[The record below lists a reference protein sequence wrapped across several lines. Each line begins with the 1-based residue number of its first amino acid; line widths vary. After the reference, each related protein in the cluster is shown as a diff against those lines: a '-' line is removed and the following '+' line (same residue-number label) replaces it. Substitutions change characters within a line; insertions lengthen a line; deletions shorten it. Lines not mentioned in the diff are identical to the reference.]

1 MIAITGATGQLGQYV
16 IESLMKTVP
25 ASQIVAIVRNP
36 AKAQALT
43 AQGITVRQADY
54 GDEAALTSALQGV
67 EKLLLI
73 SSSEV
78 GQRAP
83 QHRNVIN
90 AAKTAGVKF
99 IAYTSLL
106 HADKSPLGLA
116 DEHIETEKML
126 ADSGIVYTLLRNGW
140 YTENYLASAPAALE
154 HGVFIGA
161 AGDGKIASATRADYA
176 AAAARVI
183 SEAGHEGKV
192 YELALSIPRASALF
206 RKYDM
211 DYCCGGKQT
220 LARAAARKELDVEV
234 IEAEL
239 AKLAEQPIEKDWRS
253 APLAEIIDH
262 IIVRYHARHR
272 EQLPELILQ
281 ATKVERVHAD
291 KPSVPKGLTK
301 YLTMLHE
308 ELSSHMMKEEQILF
322 PMIKQGMGS
331 QAMGPISV
339 MESEHDEAGEL
350 LEVIKHNTNNVTP
363 PPEACTTWKA
373 MYNGI
378 NELID
383 DLMDHISLE
392 NNVLFPRAL
401 AGE

>member
-1 MIAITGATGQLGQYV
+1 M
-16 IESLMKTVP
+16 
-25 ASQIVAIVRNP
+25 
-36 AKAQALT
+36 
-43 AQGITVRQADY
+43 
-54 GDEAALTSALQGV
+54 
-67 EKLLLI
+67 
-73 SSSEV
+73 
-78 GQRAP
+78 
-83 QHRNVIN
+83 
-90 AAKTAGVKF
+90 
-99 IAYTSLL
+99 AYR
-106 HADKSPLGLA
+106 DQPLG
-116 DEHIETEKML
+116 
-126 ADSGIVYTLLRNGW
+126 
-140 YTENYLASAPAALE
+140 
-154 HGVFIGA
+154 
-161 AGDGKIASATRADYA
+161 
-176 AAAARVI
+176 
-183 SEAGHEGKV
+183 
-192 YELALSIPRASALF
+192 ELALSIPRASAMF

-262 IIVRYHARHR
+262 IIVRYHDRHR
-272 EQLPELILQ
+272 EQ
-281 ATKVERVHAD
+281 RVHAD

-350 LEVIKHNTNNVTP
+350 LEVIKHTTNNVTPPPEACTTWKYLTMLHEELSSHMMKEEQILFPMIKQGMGSQAMGPISVMESEHDEAGELLEVIKHTTNNVTP

-383 DLMDHISLE
+383 DLMDHISVE
-392 NNVLFPRAL
+392 IYVLFPRAL